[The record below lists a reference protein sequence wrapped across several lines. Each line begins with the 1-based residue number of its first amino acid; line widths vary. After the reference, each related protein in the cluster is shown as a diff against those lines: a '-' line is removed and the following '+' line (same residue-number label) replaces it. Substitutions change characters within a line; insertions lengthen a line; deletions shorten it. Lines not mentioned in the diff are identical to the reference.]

1 MCLKPTGGFYRLSIK
16 FSAGEGI
23 LLAPPKRQR
32 INVDLLNQKI
42 IVTGAARGMG
52 AATVRAYVKAGATVY
67 AMDIANDAG
76 AQMTENANKL
86 GPGTAHYMPV
96 DVAERE
102 SVERAFATAYQQMG
116 GLDVLAHPA
125 AIQRSSDASTVTEQ
139 EWDDMFTVNVRG
151 TMTTNQ
157 IAAKHMQTGAGGSII
172 NFGSISGQ
180 RAEPSAVAYSA
191 AKGAV
196 HSWTRS
202 AAASWGQYNIRVNAI
217 LPAMA
222 TPMYLE
228 ARERSSAAQNEA
240 AYWLNHHSIALGQ
253 QYGDPDADLGPVMVF
268 FASAASRFITGQ
280 LIPVD
285 GGQTNVR

>member
-1 MCLKPTGGFYRLSIK
+1 MCLKPTGGFYRLPIK

-139 EWDDMFTVNVRG
+139 EWGRYVHGQCARNNDNQSDRCQTHANRG
-151 TMTTNQ
+151 RW
-157 IAAKHMQTGAGGSII
+157 IDYK
-172 NFGSISGQ
+172 F
-180 RAEPSAVAYSA
+180 
-191 AKGAV
+191 
-196 HSWTRS
+196 
-202 AAASWGQYNIRVNAI
+202 
-217 LPAMA
+217 
-222 TPMYLE
+222 
-228 ARERSSAAQNEA
+228 
-240 AYWLNHHSIALGQ
+240 WLNFRPTRRTVSRCLLSCKGRGSFLDPLSSGKLGT
-253 QYGDPDADLGPVMVF
+253 
-268 FASAASRFITGQ
+268 I
-280 LIPVD
+280 
-285 GGQTNVR
+285 

>member
-1 MCLKPTGGFYRLSIK
+1 MCLKPTGGFYRLPIK

-157 IAAKHMQTGAGGSII
+157 IAAKHMQTGSVKVV
-172 NFGSISGQ
+172 NPY
-180 RAEPSAVAYSA
+180 ESA
-191 AKGAV
+191 AKQT
-196 HSWTRS
+196 SP
-202 AAASWGQYNIRVNAI
+202 
-217 LPAMA
+217 LPAQA
-222 TPMYLE
+222 SRTNGEGVVPNWVLLTTKGSQKAGFQQE
-228 ARERSSAAQNEA
+228 EKISVHPIPSLASADAPASPTANAAGQRWAGPRSSSAP
-240 AYWLNHHSIALGQ
+240 ALQ
-253 QYGDPDADLGPVMVF
+253 PDA
-268 FASAASRFITGQ
+268 SAPGRKRHI
-280 LIPVD
+280 
-285 GGQTNVR
+285 

>member
-1 MCLKPTGGFYRLSIK
+1 
-16 FSAGEGI
+16 
-23 LLAPPKRQR
+23 
-32 INVDLLNQKI
+32 
-42 IVTGAARGMG
+42 MG

-157 IAAKHMQTGAGGSII
+157 IAAKHMQTGARWIDYK
-172 NFGSISGQ
+172 F
-180 RAEPSAVAYSA
+180 
-191 AKGAV
+191 
-196 HSWTRS
+196 
-202 AAASWGQYNIRVNAI
+202 
-217 LPAMA
+217 
-222 TPMYLE
+222 
-228 ARERSSAAQNEA
+228 
-240 AYWLNHHSIALGQ
+240 WLNFRPTRRTVSRCLLSCKGRGSFLDPLSSGKLGT
-253 QYGDPDADLGPVMVF
+253 
-268 FASAASRFITGQ
+268 I
-280 LIPVD
+280 
-285 GGQTNVR
+285 